1 MNLGFI
7 KDKLKEGESRI
18 QRISALPCALYEKA
32 RFIQATA
39 WPLALYAAD
48 LKFIGFSHFAQLRRS
63 AMNALLGNWNDACPW
78 ALGLVFSKCISDPF
92 VFVINSLFR
101 LVRRVE
107 LN

>member
-1 MNLGFI
+1 MGGDLGEQVLYKKSMNLGCI

-48 LKFIGFSHFAQLRRS
+48 LKFIGSHFAQLRRS
-63 AMNALLGNWNDACPW
+63 AMNA
-78 ALGLVFSKCISDPF
+78 I
-92 VFVINSLFR
+92 
-101 LVRRVE
+101 
-107 LN
+107 